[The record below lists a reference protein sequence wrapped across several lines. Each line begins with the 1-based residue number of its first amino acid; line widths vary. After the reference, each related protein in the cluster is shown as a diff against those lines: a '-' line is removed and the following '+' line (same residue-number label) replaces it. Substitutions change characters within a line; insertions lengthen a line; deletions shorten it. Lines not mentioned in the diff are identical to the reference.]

1 MSVTSTSGTNKSNL
15 NVDDVLNQA
24 LPGKS
29 GGFKGVLGTI
39 GRTAANVVLPGIG
52 GALGRGISGGVLGSL
67 MPGLGSDVGQYL
79 ALQQQMQ
86 QEQLA
91 FETASTVLKIRA
103 DTSMTAVR
111 NMSVK

>member
-1 MSVTSTSGTNKSNL
+1 MSVKPTSSTDL
-15 NVDDVLNQA
+15 NVDQIVNQA

-39 GRTAANVVLPGIG
+39 GRTAANVVLPGLG
-52 GALGRGISGGVLGSL
+52 GAIGRGISGQVIGSM

-79 ALQQQMQ
+79 ALQSQMQ

-111 NMSVK
+111 NMTIK

>member
-1 MSVTSTSGTNKSNL
+1 MSVKPTSSTDL
-15 NVDDVLNQA
+15 NPDQIINRA

-39 GRTAANVVLPGIG
+39 GRTAANVVLPGLG
-52 GALGRGISGGVLGSL
+52 GAIGRGISGQVLGSM

-79 ALQQQMQ
+79 ALQSQMQ

-111 NMSVK
+111 NMNIK